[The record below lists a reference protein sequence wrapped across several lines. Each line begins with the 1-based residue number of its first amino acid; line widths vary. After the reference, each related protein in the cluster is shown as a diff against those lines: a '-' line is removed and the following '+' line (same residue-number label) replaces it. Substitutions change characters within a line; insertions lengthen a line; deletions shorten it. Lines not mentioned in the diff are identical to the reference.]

1 MSIKTKI
8 RALKNLSGEIDVEEI
23 YNQLSSYKYVS
34 FDLFDTLIKRNVNT
48 PTDIFRIMEL
58 SLDDNFTFKRIEAES
73 KARKK
78 VVDEEITLADIY
90 DAFPD
95 NNKENLI
102 LRELETELAAITPN
116 LPMLEVYHRCVADRK
131 KIFITTDMYWS
142 IESIR
147 QLLQQNDIVTYD
159 RIYLSSKE
167 KKTKRT
173 GNLFKLLLEEQ
184 NIQPNELIH
193 IGDHLQ
199 SDCIVPKKLGIA
211 TIQIPKKVRNIQF
224 KQKSDKKLQNNYL
237 NCLIRNTYLGGNDEY
252 YEFGYSQFGKLLWG
266 YSRWIHQKA
275 VDKNI
280 KELFFFARDGW
291 IMKQAYDI
299 CINDP
304 SIKTHYLEVSRRSLR
319 APILWMDF
327 DYNKVLDMLINAKL
341 ISIKSI
347 FDGLGL
353 DIDNY
358 IDHLTKY
365 DITKDTVYDK
375 STIRENEKLKILIH
389 SLKDDIV
396 KNSKEEYEALSSYLE
411 INNVSGKI
419 GIVDIGYAGSMQR
432 YLQQTLNAM
441 KIPHEISG
449 FYLAVADYYKKNDSS
464 VNSLDLNGYLF
475 DFKHD
480 PNAEDTRSSYV
491 GLFET
496 LFLEQ
501 GGSVKRYHKATNE
514 IEIER
519 YPYEYY
525 KNGKPTKDFI
535 KIKSLQQGALD
546 FISMAT
552 KDKFLNRFE
561 FSVNDLFY
569 GIYKTGTDPNKHD
582 LNLFSEIEFYDEGI
596 TTKLADP
603 KKLGYYICHM
613 EALKHDFLSCRW
625 KIGFM
630 KKLLKMR
637 LPYQKIY
644 FKMKKVEK

>member
-147 QLLQQNDIVTYD
+147 QLLQQIDIVTYD